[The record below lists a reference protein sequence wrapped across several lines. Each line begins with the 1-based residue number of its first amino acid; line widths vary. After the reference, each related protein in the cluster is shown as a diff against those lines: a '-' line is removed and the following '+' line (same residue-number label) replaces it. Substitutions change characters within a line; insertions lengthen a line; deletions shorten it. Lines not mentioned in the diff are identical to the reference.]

1 MSDTHIVH
9 IQSKESREK
18 IISQF
23 CKLLAIPSFLSVFI
37 YLYLHI
43 YTLAALTAIIGSAFL
58 LFVYLNK
65 KGHFGISRA
74 AIITVTNAGIFFFSI
89 YLGFNSGIYL
99 YLFIASLL
107 IYLLF
112 DYSEKK
118 LIYSFIFLYLLTFVL
133 ITIYDNYYPP
143 LNTNISPKVLKFIY
157 AFNFC
162 VALIF
167 CFGFVAY
174 FANNNNQYIA
184 SLIQH
189 QELLV
194 QEVALRNKS
203 EELVKRNLHER
214 ELLLAEI
221 HHRVKNNLA
230 IVSAL
235 INLQIEKLK
244 EEGSREIFEDT
255 KNRIYAMSLIH
266 NLLYRNKS
274 FSKINFVEYVDSFCA
289 NVAAGY
295 SSQKNIVIEQY
306 VDDSKPDIKTAIP
319 LALILNEII
328 TNSFKH
334 AFKDDVPGK
343 IKVELKNNSGHYI
356 FRVSDNGIG
365 MNEQA
370 FNSGTMGIDIIKS
383 LAEQLDA
390 KVEYKKDNGSHYT
403 FIIPVTS

>member
-1 MSDTHIVH
+1 MSLVHIVH

-18 IISQF
+18 IINQF
-23 CKLLAIPSFLSVFI
+23 CKLLAIPSFCSVFI
-37 YLYLHI
+37 YLYLQV
-43 YTLAALTAIIGSAFL
+43 YTLAALTGFIGSVFL

-99 YLFIASLL
+99 YFFVASLL

-112 DYSEKK
+112 DFSEKK
-118 LIYSFIFLYLLTFVL
+118 LIYAFILLYLLTFLL
-133 ITIYDNYYPP
+133 IAVFDNYYPP
-143 LNTNISPKVLKFIY
+143 LNTSISPKALKFIY

-194 QEVALRNKS
+194 QEVSLRNKS
-203 EELVKRNLHER
+203 EELVKKNLHER

-235 INLQIEKLK
+235 INMQIGKLK

-289 NVAAGY
+289 NAAAGY
-295 SSQKNIVIEQY
+295 SSQNNITIEQF
-306 VDDSKPDIKTAIP
+306 VDESEPDIKTAIP

-334 AFKDDVPGK
+334 AFKDGVPGK
-343 IKVELKNNSGHYI
+343 IRVELKNNNDHYI
-356 FRVSDNGIG
+356 FRISDNGIG
-365 MNEQA
+365 MNEQS
-370 FNSGTMGIDIIKS
+370 FNSGSMGIDIIKS
-383 LAEQLDA
+383 LAEQIDA
-390 KVEYKKDNGSHYT
+390 KVDYKKDGGSNYT
-403 FIIPVTS
+403 FTIPVV